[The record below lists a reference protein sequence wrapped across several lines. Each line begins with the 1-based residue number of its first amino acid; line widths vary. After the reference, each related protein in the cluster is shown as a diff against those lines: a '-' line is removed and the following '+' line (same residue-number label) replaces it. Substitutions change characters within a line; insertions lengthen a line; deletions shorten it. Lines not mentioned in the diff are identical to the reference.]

1 MCVCVLYMMYVYKHI
16 HPRVPRPWVP
26 GFRETLSRQTRMDA
40 TGPTELKISYSMAW
54 KHRIMGI
61 SWGYH
66 GDMGIEPPRW
76 KKKPWK
82 KMTNRKWRM

>member
-1 MCVCVLYMMYVYKHI
+1 MMYMYKHV

-66 GDMGIEPPRW
+66 GDIMGISWGYGDRTTQME
-76 KKKPWK
+76 KNLGD
-82 KMTNRKWRM
+82 MTNRKWRM